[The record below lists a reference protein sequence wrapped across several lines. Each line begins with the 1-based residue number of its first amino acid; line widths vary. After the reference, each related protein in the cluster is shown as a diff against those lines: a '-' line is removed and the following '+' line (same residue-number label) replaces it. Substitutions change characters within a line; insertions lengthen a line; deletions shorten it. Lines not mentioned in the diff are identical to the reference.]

1 MKAKL
6 LTLSF
11 LLGCITLVAQC
22 PRATMVT
29 NYNTVYLG
37 SAVSDTELAWTGNSS
52 TCTAGTISTLA
63 KTRTLNRINYFRQ
76 LVGLP
81 GNITFDPALNTKC
94 QEAALMMRAN
104 NQLSHFP
111 PTSWLCYTADG
122 ALAASKSNISGGG
135 QSQSYH
141 SAATISG
148 QINDAGTGNT
158 AVGHRRWIL
167 YTKASIFGHGSTL
180 SSSALWVVNSTA
192 PAAPIDY
199 VAFPSAGF
207 FPAPLVPLSGRWSF
221 GKDGADF
228 TNATVQMTDN
238 SGVAVS
244 TTLETLT
251 NGYGDNTLVWKP
263 TGIITTSQTDL
274 AYTVNVNNVIVSG
287 ASQNFTYVVK
297 ICQAVHPPQ
306 CPIGKTWSES
316 SCDCV
321 LQTDVDQLSAESQ
334 LAISIYPNPASNN
347 INLVLNTNEDLK
359 EAIVELFDISGRKI
373 SSEKINEKTLKID
386 VSSLSNGM
394 YYIVVE
400 NNGKQYKDKIIVN
413 K

>member
-1 MKAKL
+1 MKTKL
-6 LTLSF
+6 LTISF
-11 LLGCITLVAQC
+11 VLGCTILVAQC
-22 PRATMVT
+22 PRATMVN

-37 SAVSDTELAWTGNSS
+37 SSVSDTELAWTGNSS
-52 TCTAGTISTLA
+52 TCTAGTISTLS
-63 KTRTLNRINYFRQ
+63 KTKTLNRINYFRQ

-104 NQLSHFP
+104 NQLSHSP

-135 QSQSYH
+135 SSSYH

-148 QINDAGTGNT
+148 QMNDGGTSNT
-158 AVGHRRWIL
+158 ACGHRRWIL
-167 YTKASIFGHGSTL
+167 YTGANVFGLGSTL
-180 SSSALWVVNSTA
+180 TSSVLWVVDISGPSTNINYIA
-192 PAAPIDY
+192 Y
-199 VAFPSAGF
+199 PSAGF
-207 FPAPLVPLSGRWSF
+207 FPAPLIPTSGRWSF
-221 GKDGADF
+221 GKDDADF

-238 SGVAVS
+238 AGAVVS
-244 TTLETLT
+244 TILEPLA

-263 TGIITTSQTDL
+263 TGIITISQTDL

-287 ASQNFTYVVK
+287 ASQNFSYVVK

-306 CPIGKTWSES
+306 CPSGKTWSES
-316 SCDCV
+316 ACDCV
-321 LQTDVDQLSAESQ
+321 LPTDVDQLSAESQ
-334 LAISIYPNPASNN
+334 LAIRIYPNPASNN

-359 EAIVELFDISGRKI
+359 EATVELFDISGRKI
-373 SSEKINEKTLKID
+373 SSEKINEKTLSID
-386 VSSLSNGM
+386 VSDLGNGM
-394 YYIVVE
+394 YFIVVE
-400 NNGKQYKDKIIVN
+400 NNGKQYKDKIIIS